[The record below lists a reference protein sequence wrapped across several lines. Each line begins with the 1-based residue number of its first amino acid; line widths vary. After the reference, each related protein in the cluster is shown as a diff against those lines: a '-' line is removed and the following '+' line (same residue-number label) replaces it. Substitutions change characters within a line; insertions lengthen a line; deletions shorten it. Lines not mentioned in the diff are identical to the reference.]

1 MRMSQPNI
9 LYLHSHDT
17 GRYIEPYG
25 HAIPTPNLMGLARR
39 GVLFRRA
46 CSMAPTCSPS
56 RAALLTGQAPHSA
69 GMLGLAHRGFR
80 LHDYGRHIVHT
91 LRAAGYRSTLIGE
104 QHVAKDA
111 TVIGYDEIV
120 PLRSTHAQDVGPA
133 AAAFLASAPQQPFF
147 LDVGFN
153 ETHREFPEPSAQ
165 EDPRYTLPFPVL
177 PDTPEVRRDVAAF
190 KAGARQ
196 LDDGIGAVLHALH
209 EAGLAQNTLILY
221 TADHGPAFPGMKCTL
236 TDHGIGVSLIMAG
249 PEPFGGGQVC
259 DALIS
264 HVDVLPTLCA
274 YLGIDPPPWL
284 QGKSFLPV
292 LTGDAAEINDAVFA
306 EVTYHAAYEPQRS
319 VRTTRYKYIRRFGGR
334 TTPVLPNCDD
344 SPSKD
349 VWLQHGWRTQT
360 VDEEQLF
367 DLIFDPLE
375 RRNLIAEPDMAAVR
389 EDLRERLLAWMQRT
403 HDPLLQGPVPAPPGL
418 EVNDPDGLSPQ
429 EPVHT
434 VA

>member
-1 MRMSQPNI
+1 MSLPNI

-25 HAIPTPNLMGLARR
+25 HAIPTPNLMDLAQR

-80 LHDYGRHIVHT
+80 LHDYGQHIVHT
-91 LRAAGYRSTLIGE
+91 LRAAGYRSTLLGE

-120 PLRSTHAQDVGPA
+120 PLRSTHAQDAGPA

-196 LDDGIGAVLHALH
+196 LDEGIGAVLHALH

-264 HVDVLPTLCA
+264 HVDVLPTLCPGCRA
-274 YLGIDPPPWL
+274 
-284 QGKSFLPV
+284 
-292 LTGDAAEINDAVFA
+292 
-306 EVTYHAAYEPQRS
+306 
-319 VRTTRYKYIRRFGGR
+319 
-334 TTPVLPNCDD
+334 
-344 SPSKD
+344 SPSC
-349 VWLQHGWRTQT
+349 
-360 VDEEQLF
+360 
-367 DLIFDPLE
+367 PC
-375 RRNLIAEPDMAAVR
+375 
-389 EDLRERLLAWMQRT
+389 
-403 HDPLLQGPVPAPPGL
+403 
-418 EVNDPDGLSPQ
+418 
-429 EPVHT
+429 
-434 VA
+434 

>member
-1 MRMSQPNI
+1 MSQPNI

-236 TDHGIGVSLIMAG
+236 TDHGIGVALIMAG
-249 PEPFGGGQVC
+249 PEPFGGGSVC
-259 DALIS
+259 DALVS

-274 YLGIDPPPWL
+274 NLGIDPPPWL

-319 VRTTRYKYIRRFGGR
+319 VRTPRYKYIRRFGGR
-334 TTPVLPNCDD
+334 STPVLPNCDD

>member
-1 MRMSQPNI
+1 MSLPNI

-25 HAIPTPNLMGLARR
+25 HAIPTPNLMDLARR

-69 GMLGLAHRGFR
+69 GMLGLAHRGFL
-80 LHDYGRHIVHT
+80 LHDYGQHIVHT

-196 LDDGIGAVLHALH
+196 LDDGIGAVLRALH
-209 EAGLAQNTLILY
+209 EAGLDDNTLIFY

-236 TDHGIGVSLIMAG
+236 TDHGIGVALIMAG
-249 PEPFGGGQVC
+249 PEPFGGGSVC
-259 DALIS
+259 DALVS

-274 YLGIDPPPWL
+274 NLGIDPPPWL

-292 LTGDAAEINDAVFA
+292 LTGDAAEINDATYA

-319 VRTTRYKYIRRFGGR
+319 VRTPRYKYIRRFGGR

>member
-1 MRMSQPNI
+1 MSQPNI

-80 LHDYGRHIVHT
+80 LHDYGQHIVHT

-120 PLRSTHAQDVGPA
+120 PLRSTHAQDVAPA

-147 LDVGFN
+147 LNVGFN

-190 KAGARQ
+190 KASARQ

-221 TADHGPAFPGMKCTL
+221 TADHGPAFPGMKCT
-236 TDHGIGVSLIMAG
+236 
-249 PEPFGGGQVC
+249 
-259 DALIS
+259 
-264 HVDVLPTLCA
+264 
-274 YLGIDPPPWL
+274 
-284 QGKSFLPV
+284 
-292 LTGDAAEINDAVFA
+292 
-306 EVTYHAAYEPQRS
+306 
-319 VRTTRYKYIRRFGGR
+319 
-334 TTPVLPNCDD
+334 
-344 SPSKD
+344 
-349 VWLQHGWRTQT
+349 
-360 VDEEQLF
+360 
-367 DLIFDPLE
+367 
-375 RRNLIAEPDMAAVR
+375 
-389 EDLRERLLAWMQRT
+389 
-403 HDPLLQGPVPAPPGL
+403 
-418 EVNDPDGLSPQ
+418 
-429 EPVHT
+429 
-434 VA
+434 

>member
-1 MRMSQPNI
+1 MSQPNI

-25 HAIPTPNLMGLARR
+25 HAIPTPNLMDLARR

-80 LHDYGRHIVHT
+80 LHDYGQHIVHT
-91 LRAAGYRSTLIGE
+91 LRAAGYRSTLLGE

-165 EDPRYTLPFPVL
+165 EDPRYTLPFAAL

-190 KAGARQ
+190 KASARQ

-274 YLGIDPPPWL
+274 YLGIDAPPWL

-292 LTGDAAEINDAVFA
+292 LTGDAAEINDATYA

-319 VRTTRYKYIRRFGGR
+319 VRTPRHKYIRRFGGR

-344 SPSKD
+344 SPSKN
-349 VWLQHGWRTQT
+349 VWLQHGWRTKT

-367 DLIFDPLE
+367 DLVFDPLE
-375 RRNLIAEPDMAAVR
+375 RHNLIAEPGMADVR
-389 EDLRERLLAWMQRT
+389 DDLRERLSAWMQRT

-429 EPVHT
+429 EPVHI

>member
-1 MRMSQPNI
+1 MSQPNI

-25 HAIPTPNLMGLARR
+25 HAIPTPNLMDLARR

-80 LHDYGRHIVHT
+80 LHDYGQHIVHT
-91 LRAAGYRSTLIGE
+91 LRAAGYRSTLLGE

-165 EDPRYTLPFPVL
+165 EDPRYTLPFAVL

-190 KAGARQ
+190 KASARQ

-209 EAGLAQNTLILY
+209 EAGLDDNTLILY

-249 PEPFGGGQVC
+249 PEPFSGGHVC

-292 LTGDAAEINDAVFA
+292 LTGDAAEINDAIYA

-319 VRTTRYKYIRRFGGR
+319 VRTPRHKYIRRFGGR

-344 SPSKD
+344 SPSKN
-349 VWLQHGWRTQT
+349 VWLQHGWRTKT

-367 DLIFDPLE
+367 DLVFDPLE
-375 RRNLIAEPDMAAVR
+375 RHNLIAEPGMADVR
-389 EDLRERLLAWMQRT
+389 DDLRERLSAWMQRT

-429 EPVHT
+429 EPVHI